1 MNSVLDF
8 AHAKAEGRRI
18 SMIAAYDAWSAAV
31 IARTNVDAI
40 LVGDS
45 AAMVLHGHP
54 TTLTA
59 TVQMMA
65 LHTAAVARVAG
76 GKLVI
81 ADLPFLSHRK
91 GVTAAMRAV
100 GALMTSGAQAVK
112 LEGVDGHE
120 DVIRHIIGSGV
131 PVMGHLGL
139 TPQSVH
145 QLGGFRVQGK
155 SADAAERLL
164 SQARTLEE
172 LGCFAIVLE
181 CVPASLG
188 ACITS
193 RLQIPTIGIGAGGGT
208 DGQVLVLHD
217 ILGLNTGHTPRFV
230 RRYFDGDRVLTDAL
244 ERYDADVKEGR
255 FPAREE
261 SYS

>member
-1 MNSVLDF
+1 MKSVLDF
-8 AHAKAEGRRI
+8 AQAKAAGRRI
-18 SMIAAYDAWSAAV
+18 SMIAAYDAWSAAL
-31 IARTNVDAI
+31 IARSNVDAI

-59 TVQMMA
+59 TVHMMA

-76 GKLVI
+76 DKLVI

-91 GVTAAMRAV
+91 GVTPAMRAV
-100 GALMTSGAQAVK
+100 GALMTNGAQAVK

-139 TPQSVH
+139 TPQAVH

-155 SADAAERLL
+155 SADAAERLV
-164 SQARTLEE
+164 SQARMLEE

-193 RLQIPTIGIGAGGGT
+193 RLRIPTIGIGAGGGT

-217 ILGLNTGHTPRFV
+217 ILGLSTGHTPRFV
-230 RRYFDGDRVLTDAL
+230 RRYFDGDRVLADAL
-244 ERYDADVKEGR
+244 DRYDADVKDGR

>member
-1 MNSVLDF
+1 MNSVQDF
-8 AHAKAEGRRI
+8 AQAKASGRRI

-31 IARTNVDAI
+31 IARSGVDAI

-54 TTLTA
+54 TTIAA

-65 LHTAAVARVAG
+65 MHTAAVARVAG
-76 GKLVI
+76 GKFVI

-91 GVTAAMRAV
+91 GITAAMRAV
-100 GALMTSGAQAVK
+100 GALMTAGAHAVK

-120 DVIRHIIGSGV
+120 DVIEHIVGSGV

-155 SADAAERLL
+155 GADAAERLRC
-164 SQARTLEE
+164 QARRLEE

-193 RLQIPTIGIGAGGGT
+193 QLRIPTIGIGAGGGT

-230 RRYFDGDRVLTDAL
+230 RRYVDGARVLAEAL
-244 ERYDADVKEGR
+244 DRYDADVKEGR